1 MVQNQISAKPASDG
15 NIICKILLHCVVP
28 PNSRNKLIT
37 VEGKWT
43 LSLGQTRETFGCHM
57 KSDQMTS
64 LNLKAEEEA
73 NTGESNWYN
82 IRHSLC
88 EERVSPGFT
97 NDQISPLYN
106 HNTDEKC
113 SVAGVLQDFTLIESL
128 QVRRNLNI
136 SKVINQKPFHSQVT
150 GAL

>member
-15 NIICKILLHCVVP
+15 NIYCIVLCHQTLETNLSQLRENELWAWDKREKI
-28 PNSRNKLIT
+28 
-37 VEGKWT
+37 
-43 LSLGQTRETFGCHM
+43 FGCHM

-64 LNLKAEEEA
+64 LNLKAEEA
-73 NTGESNWYN
+73 NTGDSNWYN

-136 SKVINQKPFHSQVT
+136 SKVINQKPFHLQVT
-150 GAL
+150 GALKQSLF